1 GPIVG
6 ILSGIIAGGHRF
18 LLDIGGFTS
27 LACGLSTLVEGI
39 LSGLLKKRFENSSY
53 RILFALISGFVAE
66 VLQMIIIL
74 LVAKPYDAAVELV
87 KVIGIPMVLANGI
100 GIAVF
105 IAITD
110 SVLKGIEKEAA
121 FQ

>member
-1 GPIVG
+1 FRKLVSKKNINTKDKIYMSIIFGVFGILGTYTGIHIQGAIANSRVIGVFVGGLLGGPIVG

-53 RILFALISGFVAE
+53 RILFALI
-66 VLQMIIIL
+66 
-74 LVAKPYDAAVELV
+74 
-87 KVIGIPMVLANGI
+87 
-100 GIAVF
+100 
-105 IAITD
+105 
-110 SVLKGIEKEAA
+110 
-121 FQ
+121 